1 MVAQRGRP
9 KGHFTQHRRL
19 DHAREL
25 LEKHPRGLTLYEL
38 ADSLKVTSRTLR
50 RYLKEVG
57 RDYDL
62 EPCRVR
68 GGGQIVW
75 RIPQRDLPRKVE
87 LRRTQVYAL
96 LAARKLFLPL
106 KGTALHEEIDLAINR
121 LLAVA
126 QRPGRG
132 PNAGLA
138 DARLE
143 DRFLYLPFTP
153 KDYAHKVDE
162 LDDLFQAVADLRP
175 LHLLY
180 RSHGKDTD
188 ERITVYPY
196 AMVFHRDAIYCVGY
210 HVARGE
216 IRTFLVDRMRD
227 TQCATNE
234 RFELPADFNIDDYF
248 QGEFGVWRSTERHRV
263 IVEFDT
269 AAADYVKSRKVHP
282 SQRLAALAGGKIR
295 LTMTVGDLTP
305 VVSWVLGWGPRIRVV
320 EPAEL
325 LQRVAAE
332 LREALQQYEPVPSAS
347 KKPKRAPT

>member
-1 MVAQRGRP
+1 MTAQRGRP
-9 KGHFTQHRRL
+9 LGHFTQHRRL
-19 DHAREL
+19 DRVRDL
-25 LEKHPRGLTLYEL
+25 LERHPRGLTLYEL
-38 ADSLKVTSRTLR
+38 AESLKVSPRTLR

-62 EPCRVR
+62 EPHRVR

-75 RIPQRDLPRKVE
+75 RIPQRDMPRKVE

-96 LAARKLFLPL
+96 LAARKLFLSL
-106 KGTALHEEIDLAINR
+106 RGTALYEEIDLAVNR

-138 DARLE
+138 DVRLE
-143 DRFLYLPFTP
+143 DRFLYLPHTP
-153 KDYAHKVDE
+153 KEYAHKVDE

-188 ERITVYPY
+188 ERITVHPY

-210 HVARGE
+210 HTARGE
-216 IRTFLVDRMRD
+216 VRTLLVDRMRD
-227 TQCATNE
+227 TQCATTE
-234 RFELPADFNIDDYF
+234 RFELPEDFNIDDYF
-248 QGEFGVWRSTERHRV
+248 QGQFGIWRSNEKHRV
-263 IVEFDT
+263 IVEFD
-269 AAADYVKSRKVHP
+269 AAATEFVKTRKVHP
-282 SQRLAALAGGKIR
+282 SQRLAAIAGGGVR

-305 VVSWVLGWGPRIRVV
+305 VVSWILEWGSRVRVIEPQELIR
-320 EPAEL
+320 
-325 LQRVAAE
+325 RVAGE
-332 LREALQQYEPVPSAS
+332 LREALHLYDSGAS
-347 KKPKRAPT
+347 RPKKVKRA